1 MQISVQYVRYWNE
14 GHTNEQWWCVFMNS
28 GLQTYNLVDL
38 LAHIYITNAHK
49 YAQLSPKSTVDA
61 SPHNACI
68 DNEYAV
74 AA

>member
-1 MQISVQYVRYWNE
+1 
-14 GHTNEQWWCVFMNS
+14 MNS